1 MFIVLKFY
9 PTANLISTSC
19 RVIMWR
25 PKMDNDLEQLL
36 NDLWKKN
43 PRVTVEYV
51 NLKAKL
57 LMVQELRKLN
67 IKLSSV
73 SL

>member
-1 MFIVLKFY
+1 
-9 PTANLISTSC
+9 
-19 RVIMWR
+19 
-25 PKMDNDLEQLL
+25 MDNDLEQLL